1 LNCGAE
7 WPTAV
12 EFLSEV
18 NAAVRLVTPV
28 RSRLQARFTGLLT
41 KLTDEKLA
49 EIDAWLDE
57 LESEIPSEKGA
68 SAAGTCAA
76 AWR

>member
-1 LNCGAE
+1 LERAVSS
-7 WPTAV
+7 WPLLRNPA
-12 EFLSEV
+12 
-18 NAAVRLVTPV
+18 N
-28 RSRLQARFTGLLT
+28 LLT

-68 SAAGTCAA
+68 LSAGTYAP